1 MHFCRSM
8 RSTSSRRQIDID
20 AVQAQIS
27 YDVVVP
33 GEESAPLYQPF
44 DHALITKRSPSE
56 GYNGTRFRG

>member
-33 GEESAPLYQPF
+33 GEESAPLDQPLDQPF
-44 DHALITKRSPSE
+44 DHALITKRSPS
-56 GYNGTRFRG
+56 